1 MKVSGPAMSA
11 LRPPYWAPGPESST
25 RSDESDAPNLGTAY
39 ARIDWAAAPNRHQ
52 KRLKSC
58 FLTEFEPKQCPFAPD
73 LDVKTICSPRGIC
86 ITSY

>member
-25 RSDESDAPNLGTAY
+25 RHNGPYAPNLGTDY
-39 ARIDWAAAPNRHQ
+39 ARIDWPAALSRHQ

-58 FLTEFEPKQCPFAPD
+58 FLTEFEPKQREISCW
-73 LDVKTICSPRGIC
+73 LLE
-86 ITSY
+86 